1 LDEKVKGL
9 EDSPKTDSP
18 TKVSVDED
26 FRFDTTVDDLEQ
38 GSLETTALPT
48 TTSALPVDRNF

>member
-38 GSLETTALPT
+38 GSLETTALPN